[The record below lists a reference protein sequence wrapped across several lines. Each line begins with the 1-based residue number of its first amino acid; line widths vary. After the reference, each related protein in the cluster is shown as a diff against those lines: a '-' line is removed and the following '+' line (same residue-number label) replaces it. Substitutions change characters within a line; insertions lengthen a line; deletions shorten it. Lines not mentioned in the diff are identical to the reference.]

1 MKRKVRMKR
10 KAGDE
15 SPIPAIMQNYVK
27 AVVESSMKAAGVVE
41 TNAQLAVMEFRCR
54 AYLSILVDV
63 KASVDLA
70 VISSAS
76 PKETLRELLEHLSI
90 ACGENLATL
99 QEIDVV
105 GIEHIDKFSIH
116 PRLLPQN
123 SEDEATAIAQLMDDL
138 RSVARH
144 ERGPDG
150 DEFSEQEDMIE
161 SAMLDVDATYDLS
174 GGNLRRGDEVRGPG
188 GTRSSQRRRRAT

>member
-15 SPIPAIMQNYVK
+15 SPIPAIMQSYVK

-41 TNAQLAVMEFRCR
+41 MHAQLAVMEFRCR

-76 PKETLRELLEHLSI
+76 PKETLRELLEHLTT
-90 ACGENLATL
+90 ACGENLVTL
-99 QEIDVV
+99 QEIDMI
-105 GIEHIDKFSIH
+105 GIEQIDKFNIH
-116 PRLLPQN
+116 PRLLPQHD
-123 SEDEATAIAQLMDDL
+123 EDQENAIAQLMDDL
-138 RSVARH
+138 RSTASH

-150 DEFSEQEDMIE
+150 DEFGEQEDMIE
-161 SAMLDVDATYDLS
+161 SAMLDVDAAYDLS
-174 GGNLRRGDEVRGPG
+174 RGNLRRGDEVRGPG

>member
-15 SPIPAIMQNYVK
+15 SPIPAIMQSYVK

-41 TNAQLAVMEFRCR
+41 MHAQLAVMEFRCR

-76 PKETLRELLEHLSI
+76 PKETLRELLEHLTT
-90 ACGENLATL
+90 ACGENLVTL
-99 QEIDVV
+99 QEIDMI
-105 GIEHIDKFSIH
+105 GIEQIDKFNIH
-116 PRLLPQN
+116 PRLLPQHD
-123 SEDEATAIAQLMDDL
+123 EDQENAIAQLMDDL
-138 RSVARH
+138 LQVERELGSTLVRNIRMLCVYAR
-144 ERGPDG
+144 RDP
-150 DEFSEQEDMIE
+150 SM
-161 SAMLDVDATYDLS
+161 V
-174 GGNLRRGDEVRGPG
+174 
-188 GTRSSQRRRRAT
+188 